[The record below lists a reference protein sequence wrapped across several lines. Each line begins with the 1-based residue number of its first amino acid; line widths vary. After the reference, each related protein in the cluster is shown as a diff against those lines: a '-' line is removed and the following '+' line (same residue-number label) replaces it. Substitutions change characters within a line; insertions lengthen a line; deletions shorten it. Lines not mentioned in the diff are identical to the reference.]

1 MYMDS
6 SNFEVGSGG
15 IGGSYTSYYPNKQT
29 LSGGGVQVM
38 DIDVNGV
45 QISKSI
51 SLPYTSKTATY
62 TLTSDNYIVDC
73 TANTFT
79 INLPTAVGISG
90 RTYVIKNS
98 GSGLITVDG
107 NGTETID
114 GATTRTL
121 IQYESINIVSD
132 GANWI
137 II

>member
-1 MYMDS
+1 MIS
-6 SNFEVGSGG
+6 SQTINGFEFLKSVQ
-15 IGGSYTSYYPNKQT
+15 YP
-29 LSGGGVQVM
+29 
-38 DIDVNGV
+38 
-45 QISKSI
+45 
-51 SLPYTSKTATY
+51 YASKTATY
-62 TLTSDNYIVDC
+62 TITDDDHTINC

-79 INLPTAVGISG
+79 INLPTAVGRIG
-90 RTYVIKNS
+90 KHFIIKNS

-121 IQYESINIVSD
+121 IQYESINIASD